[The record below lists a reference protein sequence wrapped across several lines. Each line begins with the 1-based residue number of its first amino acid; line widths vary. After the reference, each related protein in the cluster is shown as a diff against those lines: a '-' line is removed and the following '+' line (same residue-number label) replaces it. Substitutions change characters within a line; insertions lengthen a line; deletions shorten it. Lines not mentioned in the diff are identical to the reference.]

1 MKNIWL
7 PTLFDDMFA
16 LSERNTFGT
25 PKLNIKENDKE
36 FVMELAVPGMTKEDC
51 KVSIDENGYLVVSIN
66 KSQEKNEEDKQ
77 THKYLRRE
85 FSSYAYEEKYEI
97 PEVVDIEKI
106 SAKTEHGILVVTL
119 PKFKKEEK
127 ALSRTITVS

>member
-51 KVSIDENGYLVVSIN
+51 KVSIDENGYLVVYCL
-66 KSQEKNEEDKQ
+66 QP
-77 THKYLRRE
+77 
-85 FSSYAYEEKYEI
+85 F
-97 PEVVDIEKI
+97 
-106 SAKTEHGILVVTL
+106 
-119 PKFKKEEK
+119 
-127 ALSRTITVS
+127 